1 MRQGILKE
9 CHDPGAGVL
18 NPRDYSRLSGWQQ
31 RWLAETVRLGNTQ
44 IPDAAAEAHAR
55 NPSAGLSSAQSA
67 DSLPDPDQRVRDW
80 AGFIADRE
88 GLTQALLDWQQ
99 RAVWTLSALLLA
111 ALLIGISM
119 LSGTLTRGSGEQI
132 NVLLLLVIVL
142 GAHLFT
148 LLLWLLSFRASGE
161 GLSLGRL
168 WLWLSGRFE
177 HKHAANLLRGLAII
191 STQTGLARWWMGLV
205 SHLFWT
211 FLLTGALAALML
223 TLALKSYSFVLE
235 TTILPEAVFESLV
248 HTLGWLPAQFGL
260 SMPDSDAI
268 RTASQIGSGEVLV
281 QSETQR
287 RAWAAWLLFSLFFYG
302 IFVRLLLASVCALQL
317 ASRLRAFRLDLHSP
331 NWNQL
336 SARLSPHT
344 ERLGVTDPAPEYLSP
359 QKHLFAMAPDA
370 SNLAIVAFELAGG
383 KTWQPTVMPRD
394 SVLFVVDGRQDRQ
407 QVLAQ
412 LTTGRFSGAL
422 MICPA
427 SLSPDRGSLHWL
439 SQAMLQV
446 GGVRVWLHG
455 AGSAPA
461 GRVLVWQE
469 VLEEIGVPAAAV
481 FVSDDKAIAW
491 LESGPRTPQEP
502 AR

>member
-1 MRQGILKE
+1 MGQAILKE

-31 RWLAETVRLGNTQ
+31 RWLAETVRLDNTQ
-44 IPDAAAEAHAR
+44 IPDMAAEAHAR
-55 NPSAGLSSAQSA
+55 NPVEGQAAASLA
-67 DSLPDPDQRVRDW
+67 DPEQRVRHW

-88 GLTQALLDWQQ
+88 GLTRALHDWQQ
-99 RAVWTLSALLLA
+99 RAGWVLSALLLV

-119 LSGTLTRGSGEQI
+119 LSGTLARGSGDQI

-148 LLLWLLSFRASGE
+148 LLLWLASFRASGE

-177 HKHAANLLRGLAII
+177 HKHAANLLRGFAII
-191 STQTGLARWWMGLV
+191 NARSGLARWWMGLV

-223 TLALKSYSFVLE
+223 ILALKSYSFVLE
-235 TTILPEAVFESLV
+235 TTILPVAVFESLV
-248 HTLGWLPAQFGL
+248 QTLGWLPAQLGL
-260 SMPDSDAI
+260 NMPDTDAI
-268 RTASQIGSGEVLV
+268 RTASQAGSGEILV

-302 IFVRLLLASVCALQL
+302 IFVRLLLAALCALQL
-317 ASRLRAFRLDLHSP
+317 ASRLRAYRLDLHSP
-331 NWNQL
+331 AWDQL

-344 ERLGVTDPAPEYLSP
+344 ERLGVTDPAPDYLSP
-359 QKHLFAMAPDA
+359 QKHRFAMAADA
-370 SNLAIVAFELAGG
+370 GNLAIVALELAGDN
-383 KTWQPTVMPRD
+383 TWQPTALPRD
-394 SVLFVVDGRQDRQ
+394 SALFLVDGRQDRQ

-412 LTTGRFSGAL
+412 LTAGKFSAAL

-427 SLSPDRGSLHWL
+427 SLSPDRGSLRWL

-446 GGVRVWLHG
+446 DGVRVWLHG
-455 AGSAPA
+455 VCSAPA
-461 GRVLVWQE
+461 GRVKVWQE

-491 LESGPRTPQEP
+491 LESGSMTAKEP
-502 AR
+502 AL